1 VFPAAYV
8 AQGGDAGNTRA
19 RDQAYAANVSAAA
32 DVRPDMD
39 GAGDDGVE
47 EGRADG
53 EEEGSGEEDMSGYRV
68 VLYTESAFMDGV
80 LLICGEWLLSS
91 APDQV
96 RR

>member
-1 VFPAAYV
+1 MFPAAYV
-8 AQGGDAGNTRA
+8 AQSGDAGNTRA
-19 RDQAYAANVSAAA
+19 RDQAYAANGSASA
-32 DVRPDMD
+32 DVRPGMD

-47 EGRADG
+47 EGRAD
-53 EEEGSGEEDMSGYRV
+53 EEGGSGEEDTSGYRV
-68 VLYTESAFMDGV
+68 VLYTESAFMEGV